1 MCWTCDHPGSNRL
14 DWFDHLRGLIT
25 TYGWAIQGVEGDRV
39 HPPWAYTVGLTPLGR
54 PELVV
59 TGLALDR
66 ATKLLNGV
74 SAHVLHSCAPAPG
87 EQIPLRGGPLVEIVE
102 LPHPDAHLESAIAL
116 YGVEIRALQL
126 VRADDRG
133 RWPWERGYRG
143 GRGGQPVLGPRAVSS
158 RPRP

>member
-1 MCWTCDHPGSNRL
+1 
-14 DWFDHLRGLIT
+14 
-25 TYGWAIQGVEGDRV
+25 
-39 HPPWAYTVGLTPLGR
+39 
-54 PELVV
+54 
-59 TGLALDR
+59 
-66 ATKLLNGV
+66 
-74 SAHVLHSCAPAPG
+74 
-87 EQIPLRGGPLVEIVE
+87 VEIVE